1 MTKINPAL
9 IPALN
14 ESLEINLPENSS
26 SEQLKEKLRYHINHL
41 IQYDF
46 QKLVAVL
53 YRVDVDEMKLKH
65 LLKENT
71 EADSASI
78 IADLFIERQLEKIKS
93 RQQNNQ
99 RDKNISDDEKW

>member
-1 MTKINPAL
+1 MTKINLAL

-14 ESLEINLPENSS
+14 ESLEINLPENIS
-26 SEQLKEKLRYHINHL
+26 SEQLKEKLSYHINHL

-46 QKLVAVL
+46 QKLVAAL
-53 YRVDVDEMKLKH
+53 YSVDVDEMKLKN

-71 EADSASI
+71 EADAASI
-78 IADLFIERQLEKIKS
+78 ITDLLIERQLQKIKS